1 MWLSQPEKH
10 GKWFQFSMKP
20 SLTVLQSRL
29 VTHGEMPPLQML
41 AMDAT
46 TPHATTVKCEAIRG
60 RIAAQ
65 KMPRYMQMEKKYQ
78 LKTYNQ
84 QVFYGLNPPFG

>member
-1 MWLSQPEKH
+1 
-10 GKWFQFSMKP
+10 
-20 SLTVLQSRL
+20 
-29 VTHGEMPPLQML
+29 ML
-41 AMDAT
+41 ATDAT
-46 TPHATTVKCEAIRG
+46 TPHATTVKCEAILG

-65 KMPRYMQMEKKYQ
+65 KMPLYMQMEKKYP